1 MGAQVEQGPGQGDHG
16 NRGNQGDLWVQN
28 GRLVTPAGEFAAD
41 ILIRGGR
48 IAAIGTPE
56 VIRRAA
62 GEGTPVL
69 DAAGCHVLP
78 GVIDAHVHFRDPGL
92 THKEDFL
99 TGSAAA
105 ACGGVTCVL
114 DMPNTLPPVSQG
126 SLLEEKRRLLEGR
139 SYVDFGLY
147 GVIAQG
153 GDLASAISR
162 LSGLLQAGA
171 IAFKLFL
178 GPTTGDIRAPEVG
191 ELLPIFRTIAQWG
204 LPIVVHAEDR
214 SVIEVAE
221 AQRRSSGSRDYRDLL
236 ASRPRFGELLAVETA
251 ARLAQETGARV
262 HIAHLALAEAVDIV
276 RRYRRQGVALT
287 AETCPPYLFLSE
299 DDAARLGPAFKILP
313 PVRSRQDQAALW
325 QGLQDG
331 TIDVVAT
338 DHAPHLPE
346 EKEAAG
352 DIWAVPAGSPGVET
366 LVPLML
372 DAVSEGRLSLSRLVE
387 LLCAAPARIFGLYP
401 RKGSLQVGSDGDL
414 TIVDL
419 SATVT
424 VDAQQMKS
432 RAKSSLFHGW
442 QLKGKPVATVVR
454 GAVVAREGQLVGPP
468 KGVFLQPEKA
478 G

>member
-1 MGAQVEQGPGQGDHG
+1 MG
-16 NRGNQGDLWVQN
+16 QGDLWVRG
-28 GRLVTPAGEFAAD
+28 GRVVSPAGEFAAD
-41 ILIRGGR
+41 ILIREGR

-56 VIRRAA
+56 VIRAAA
-62 GEGTPVL
+62 GDETPVL

-78 GVIDAHVHFRDPGL
+78 GVIDVHVHFRDPGL
-92 THKEDFL
+92 THKEDFAS
-99 TGSAAA
+99 GSAAA

-126 SLLEEKRRLLEGR
+126 SLLEEKRRLIEGR

-147 GVIAQG
+147 GVIAAG
-153 GDLASAISR
+153 GDLAASISR
-162 LSGLLQAGA
+162 LSGLAQAGA

-191 ELLPIFRTIAQWG
+191 ELLPIFRTVARWD

-221 AQRRSSGSRDYRDLL
+221 SQRRPSGSRDYRDLL

-276 RRYRRQGVALT
+276 RRYRREGVAIS

-299 DDAARLGPAFKILP
+299 EDAARLGPAFKILP

-325 QGLQDG
+325 RGLRDG
-331 TIDVVAT
+331 TIEVVAT

-346 EKEAAG
+346 EKAAAK
-352 DIWAVPAGSPGVET
+352 DIWAVPAGTPGVET
-366 LVPLML
+366 MVPLML
-372 DAVSEGRLSLSRLVE
+372 NAAAQGRLTLPRVVE
-387 LLCAAPARIFGLYP
+387 LLSAAPARIFGLYP
-401 RKGSLQVGSDGDL
+401 RKGALQVGSDGDL
-414 TIVDL
+414 TVVDL

-424 VDAQQMKS
+424 VDEKAMKTRAQT
-432 RAKSSLFHGW
+432 SLFHGW

-454 GAVVAREGQLVGPP
+454 GRVVAREGQLMGPP
-468 KGVFLQPEKA
+468 IGVFMRPIQQGRGSTRGVES
-478 G
+478 GGF